1 MNILTS
7 KTIDKGNAPKDI
19 TIIRKM
25 FDSLGIEEYEK
36 NTLNYMSEFINSYII
51 DILKESKKNM
61 ILSNREKI
69 NIEDVELAVKTK
81 QNLMYQ
87 NHPPISRMK
96 ELAEKVNSIPLPL
109 IPETP
114 NVLMPP
120 LENNLLRNNFQI
132 YSDELNRALL
142 DEENKNIMESTS
154 LRPDDINMLGNKR
167 KFNIGNDSKN
177 NLNSDNKFGSF
188 QKKRRKISLNQA
200 FKKTSQENAK
210 KENMINNIENNNNN
224 KININDNKKNININ
238 SINNEDNND
247 DIDFDNDN
255 DNDEIENNNNVDST
269 NNNKD
274 EEDEDLK
281 IEDDENGDDDV
292 EGEEIEGDNEND
304 NESNNEGNE
313 NENYSEKDD
322 EKMNDKK
329 NNGDNKLKFIH
340 DDDDEEDDYEDG
352 Y

>member
-7 KTIDKGNAPKDI
+7 KTIDKGNSPKDI

-36 NTLNYMSEFINSYII
+36 NTLNYMSAFINSYII

-61 ILSNREKI
+61 ILSDREKI

-87 NHPPISRMK
+87 NTPQVLRMK

-132 YSDELNRALL
+132 YSEELNRALL
-142 DEENKNIMESTS
+142 DEENKNFLENTS

-167 KFNIGNDSKN
+167 KLNIGSESKN
-177 NLNSDNKFGSF
+177 NLNSDIKIGSF

-200 FKKTSQENAK
+200 FKKSSQENAK
-210 KENMINNIENNNNN
+210 KENMKIENNIKVNA
-224 KININDNKKNININ
+224 NDNKKNINLN
-238 SINNEDNND
+238 SVNNGENND
-247 DIDFDNDN
+247 EMEY
-255 DNDEIENNNNVDST
+255 DNDEVDNNNNVDST
-269 NNNKD
+269 NNIKD
-274 EEDEDLK
+274 EEDDDLK
-281 IEDDENGDDDV
+281 IEDDDNADDDV
-292 EGEEIEGDNEND
+292 EGEEIEGDNE
-304 NESNNEGNE
+304 SNNEE
-313 NENYSEKDD
+313 NDNLSEKDD
-322 EKMNDKK
+322 DKNNDNNDK
-329 NNGDNKLKFIH
+329 NNNKDNKLKFIH
-340 DDDDEEDDYEDG
+340 DDDDEEDDYDDR

>member
-7 KTIDKGNAPKDI
+7 KTIDKGNSPKDI

-61 ILSNREKI
+61 ILSKREKI

-81 QNLMYQ
+81 QNLMYI
-87 NHPPISRMK
+87 NRPPVQKMR
-96 ELAEKVNSIPLPL
+96 ELAEKVNSVPLPL

-132 YSDELNRALL
+132 YSEELNRALL
-142 DEENKNIMESTS
+142 DEENKNILESTS

-167 KFNIGNDSKN
+167 KLNIGTESKN
-177 NLNSDNKFGSF
+177 NLNFDNKLG
-188 QKKRRKISLNQA
+188 KKRRKISLNQA

-210 KENMINNIENNNNN
+210 KENMMNLNETNNNI
-224 KININDNKKNININ
+224 KINLNETKKSNLN
-238 SINNEDNND
+238 SINNDDNGD
-247 DIDFDNDN
+247 DIDFDNDI
-255 DNDEIENNNNVDST
+255 DNNNNGDST
-269 NNNKD
+269 NNHIKD

-281 IEDDENGDDDV
+281 MEDEDNGDDDV
-292 EGEEIEGDNEND
+292 EGEEMEGDNDND
-304 NESNNEGNE
+304 NESINEGNE
-313 NENYSEKDD
+313 SNSDKED
-322 EKMNDKK
+322 EKNDKK
-329 NNGDNKLKFIH
+329 KNDDNNMKYIH
-340 DDDDEEDDYEDG
+340 EDDEEEDDF
-352 Y
+352 

>member
-7 KTIDKGNAPKDI
+7 KTIDKGNSPKDI

-69 NIEDVELAVKTK
+69 NIEDVELAVKKK

-87 NHPPISRMK
+87 NRPTVSQMK
-96 ELAEKVNSIPLPL
+96 NLAEKVNSIPLPL
-109 IPETP
+109 IPESP

-142 DEENKNIMESTS
+142 DEENKNIIESTS

-167 KFNIGNDSKN
+167 KINNLGNDSKN
-177 NLNSDNKFGSF
+177 NLNYAGI
-188 QKKRRKISLNQA
+188 KKKHRKISLNQS
-200 FKKTSQENAK
+200 FKKSSQENAK
-210 KENMINNIENNNNN
+210 KESLNNNDNNIKINFNDSKKKDNDDIDIDMDNEYIENNNNPG
-224 KININDNKKNININ
+224 
-238 SINNEDNND
+238 ET
-247 DIDFDNDN
+247 
-255 DNDEIENNNNVDST
+255 T
-269 NNNKD
+269 NNLKD
-274 EEDEDLK
+274 EDDEDLK
-281 IEDDENGDDDV
+281 IGEDDEVGKMGVIATASNGKTAKIV
-292 EGEEIEGDNEND
+292 SAVPRI
-304 NESNNEGNE
+304 
-313 NENYSEKDD
+313 
-322 EKMNDKK
+322 
-329 NNGDNKLKFIH
+329 
-340 DDDDEEDDYEDG
+340 
-352 Y
+352 

>member
-7 KTIDKGNAPKDI
+7 KTIDKGNSQKDI

-61 ILSNREKI
+61 ILSKREKI

-81 QNLMYQ
+81 QNLMYI
-87 NHPPISRMK
+87 NRPPVQKMR
-96 ELAEKVNSIPLPL
+96 ELAEKVNSVPLPL

-132 YSDELNRALL
+132 YSEELNRALL
-142 DEENKNIMESTS
+142 DEENKNILESTS

-167 KFNIGNDSKN
+167 KLNIGTESKN
-177 NLNSDNKFGSF
+177 NLNFDNKLG
-188 QKKRRKISLNQA
+188 KKRRKISLNQA

-210 KENMINNIENNNNN
+210 KENMMNLNETNNNI
-224 KININDNKKNININ
+224 KINLNETKKSNLN
-238 SINNEDNND
+238 SINNDDNGD
-247 DIDFDNDN
+247 DIDFDNDI
-255 DNDEIENNNNVDST
+255 DNNNNGDST
-269 NNNKD
+269 NNHIKD

-281 IEDDENGDDDV
+281 MEDEDNGDDDV
-292 EGEEIEGDNEND
+292 EGEEMEGDNDND
-304 NESNNEGNE
+304 NESINEGNE
-313 NENYSEKDD
+313 SNSDKED
-322 EKMNDKK
+322 EKNDKK
-329 NNGDNKLKFIH
+329 KNDDNNMKYIH
-340 DDDDEEDDYEDG
+340 EDDEEEDDF
-352 Y
+352 

>member
-7 KTIDKGNAPKDI
+7 KTIDKGNSPKDI

-61 ILSNREKI
+61 ILSKREKI

-81 QNLMYQ
+81 QNLMYI
-87 NHPPISRMK
+87 NRPPVQKMR
-96 ELAEKVNSIPLPL
+96 ELAEKVNSVPLPL

-132 YSDELNRALL
+132 YSEELNRALL
-142 DEENKNIMESTS
+142 DEENKNILESTS

-167 KFNIGNDSKN
+167 KLNIGTESKN
-177 NLNSDNKFGSF
+177 NLNFDNKLG
-188 QKKRRKISLNQA
+188 KKRRKISLNQA

-210 KENMINNIENNNNN
+210 KENMMNLNETNNNI
-224 KININDNKKNININ
+224 KINLNETKKSNLN
-238 SINNEDNND
+238 SINNDDNGD
-247 DIDFDNDN
+247 DIDFDNDI
-255 DNDEIENNNNVDST
+255 DNNNNGDST
-269 NNNKD
+269 NNHIKD

-281 IEDDENGDDDV
+281 MEDEDNGDDDV
-292 EGEEIEGDNEND
+292 EGEEMEGDNDND
-304 NESNNEGNE
+304 NESINEGNE
-313 NENYSEKDD
+313 SNSDKED
-322 EKMNDKK
+322 EKNDKK
-329 NNGDNKLKFIH
+329 KNEDNNMKYIH
-340 DDDDEEDDYEDG
+340 EDDEEEDDF
-352 Y
+352 

>member
-87 NHPPISRMK
+87 NHTPISRMK

-255 DNDEIENNNNVDST
+255 DEIENNNNVDST

>member
-7 KTIDKGNAPKDI
+7 KTIDKGNSPKDI

-61 ILSNREKI
+61 ILSKREKI

-81 QNLMYQ
+81 QNLMYI
-87 NHPPISRMK
+87 NRPPVQKMR
-96 ELAEKVNSIPLPL
+96 ELAEKVNSVPLPL

-132 YSDELNRALL
+132 YSEELNRALL
-142 DEENKNIMESTS
+142 DEENKNILESTS

-167 KFNIGNDSKN
+167 KLNIGTESKN
-177 NLNSDNKFGSF
+177 NLNFDNKLG
-188 QKKRRKISLNQA
+188 KKRRKISLNQA

-210 KENMINNIENNNNN
+210 KENMMNLNETNNNI
-224 KININDNKKNININ
+224 KINLNETKKSNLN
-238 SINNEDNND
+238 SINNDDNGD
-247 DIDFDNDN
+247 DIDFDNDI
-255 DNDEIENNNNVDST
+255 DNNNNGDST
-269 NNNKD
+269 NNHIKD

-281 IEDDENGDDDV
+281 MEDEDNGDDDV
-292 EGEEIEGDNEND
+292 EGEEMEGDNDND

-313 NENYSEKDD
+313 SNSDKED
-322 EKMNDKK
+322 EKNDKK
-329 NNGDNKLKFIH
+329 KNEDNNMKYIH
-340 DDDDEEDDYEDG
+340 EDDEEEDDDF
-352 Y
+352 